1 MNPFLKCERK
11 AALAFETSFPVAKAC
26 KIYMKLTSNV
36 MSINVSLS
44 KSLPGLDFQH
54 YASIS
59 IYSVSIKELVY
70 PVVHA
75 KQNGDF
81 DFVFRCFALF
91 YTEPQILQLRGNR
104 LQNFITLQSMSW
116 LINLTN
122 MAIKAVNDLFDR
134 FVHPDRTWK

>member
-1 MNPFLKCERK
+1 
-11 AALAFETSFPVAKAC
+11 
-26 KIYMKLTSNV
+26 

-44 KSLPGLDFQH
+44 KSLPGLDFQY

-70 PVVHA
+70 PVVYV
-75 KQNGDF
+75 KQNGNF

-91 YTEPQILQLRGNR
+91 YTEPQILQLRDNR

-116 LINLTN
+116 RINLTN
-122 MAIKAVNDLFDR
+122 MAIKALND
-134 FVHPDRTWK
+134 

>member
-1 MNPFLKCERK
+1 
-11 AALAFETSFPVAKAC
+11 
-26 KIYMKLTSNV
+26 

-44 KSLPGLDFQH
+44 KSLPGLDFQY

-75 KQNGDF
+75 KQNGNF